1 MEVGEK
7 KQYSNEEI
15 LEAFKIVLPY
25 MNKIVREDM
34 AVGLTDLKEYLGYH
48 RAKNF
53 ELDLPAG
60 KPIVGIPTIAKCI
73 DSGKETFEDI
83 PKEVYGYPIKTVFT
97 PIYGKDKKVI
107 GTLSSGIDTG
117 DNNDLISTVENL
129 ATSTEQAYIAVE
141 QVAMSA
147 TELAQAGQE
156 AIKLANEL
164 MVKNNETTQVID
176 YINTIAQQTNLLGLN
191 AAIEAARAGEQGRG
205 FAVVAEEVR
214 KLAEQSQEA
223 TKRIQKTLHE
233 MSQAVSSIARA
244 IEGTGAISEE
254 QAASTEEIT
263 SSLETVTKGA
273 NDLKEYVERFR

>member
-1 MEVGEK
+1 MGIGEN

-34 AVGLTDLKEYLGYH
+34 AVGLTDLNAYVSYY

-53 ELDLPAG
+53 ELDIPPG
-60 KPIVGIPTIAKCI
+60 KPIAGISTIAECI
-73 DSGKETFEDI
+73 NSGKETFEDI
-83 PKEVYGYPIKTVFT
+83 PKEVYGYPIKTIFT
-97 PIYGKDKKVI
+97 PIYGENKKII
-107 GTLSSGIDTG
+107 GTLSSGIDTRN
-117 DNNDLISTVENL
+117 NNDLISTVENL
-129 ATSTEQAYIAVE
+129 ASSTEQAYTAVE
-141 QVAMSA
+141 QVATSA

-164 MVKNNETTQVID
+164 MSKNKETTQVID

-233 MSQAVSSIARA
+233 MSQAVSSIARS

-263 SSLETVTKGA
+263 SSLETVAKGT

>member
-1 MEVGEK
+1 
-7 KQYSNEEI
+7 
-15 LEAFKIVLPY
+15 
-25 MNKIVREDM
+25 
-34 AVGLTDLKEYLGYH
+34 
-48 RAKNF
+48 
-53 ELDLPAG
+53 
-60 KPIVGIPTIAKCI
+60 
-73 DSGKETFEDI
+73 
-83 PKEVYGYPIKTVFT
+83 
-97 PIYGKDKKVI
+97 
-107 GTLSSGIDTG
+107 
-117 DNNDLISTVENL
+117 
-129 ATSTEQAYIAVE
+129 
-141 QVAMSA
+141 MSA